1 MELYAVGLAVLAL
14 PCSACI
20 TPTEEDQGGAKMWVL
35 VNQKNCTP
43 KKTIRISVSVPFN
56 FVGVCYTVQSEFF
69 LKFSW
74 FLNVLNRSIPAL
86 EYV

>member
-1 MELYAVGLAVLAL
+1 MQRYKVAVYYG
-14 PCSACI
+14 P
-20 TPTEEDQGGAKMWVL
+20 EEDQGGAKMWVL

-56 FVGVCYTVQSEFF
+56 FVGVCCTVQSEFF

-86 EYV
+86 